1 MAILFLLSA
10 FVISTCGLVYELV
23 NGALASYLLGDSVTQ
38 FSTVIG
44 VYLFA
49 MGIGSYL
56 TKYVKGHLTLT
67 FVGIEILVGI
77 VGGFSSALL
86 FVLFANVVNFRI
98 VLYLIVTL
106 TGMLV
111 GAEIPL
117 LLRILQD
124 QFEFKDLVAKVFTF
138 DYIGA
143 LLASILFP
151 LLLVPHLGMIRTS
164 FLFGI
169 FNVVVALATL
179 HVLGKKSSSFGTMR
193 GTAYLALAALV
204 LGFVFS
210 DRLEAFGEA
219 GVFPGTTIFAKTTHY
234 QRILITRQENDV
246 RLFLNA
252 HLQFS
257 SRDEYRYHEALIHPG
272 LNSVARPEKVLIL
285 GGGDGMAVREIL
297 KHPQVKAV
305 TLVDL
310 DAEMTRIFSHIDFLE
325 RLNNDALS
333 DSRVHVINTDA
344 FVWLKQ
350 NESAKFDF
358 IVLDFP
364 DPANYSIGKL
374 YTITFFKL
382 LRRALNTNGRVVIQS
397 TSPLAARKSYWCVAH
412 TLAAAGFTTVTPYH
426 AYVPSFGEWG
436 FVMGSEIPFA
446 APEKYVGGLRFVEP
460 ASFAS
465 MLQFPK
471 DMADLPTQINRLN
484 NQALVRYYEAEWSEF
499 MVN

>member
-1 MAILFLLSA
+1 MSLLFLLSA

-56 TKYVKGHLTLT
+56 TKFIRGNLALT
-67 FVGIEILVGI
+67 FVGIEILVGV

-86 FVLFANVVNFRI
+86 FVLFAHIVHFR
-98 VLYLIVTL
+98 VCLYLIVGI

-111 GAEIPL
+111 GAEIPI

-124 QFEFKDLVAKVFTF
+124 QFQFKDLVAKVFTF
-138 DYIGA
+138 DYVGA
-143 LLASILFP
+143 LFASILFP

-169 FNVVVALATL
+169 FNVVVALAAIQI
-179 HVLGKKSSSFGTMR
+179 LGQKSIAYKSLR
-193 GTAYLALAALV
+193 GVAILALVSLITGFAA
-204 LGFVFS
+204 S

-219 GVFPGTTIFAKTTHY
+219 GVFPGQTIFAKTTNY
-234 QRILITRQENDV
+234 QRILITRQENDI

-272 LNSVARPEKVLIL
+272 LNSIENPERVLVL

-297 KHPQVKAV
+297 KHPKVKSV

-310 DAEMTRIFSHIDFLE
+310 DAEMTRIFTDIDFL
-325 RLNNDALS
+325 RILNKSSFS
-333 DSRVHVINTDA
+333 DPRMNIINTDA
-344 FVWLKQ
+344 FVWLK
-350 NESAKFDF
+350 EHPSEKFDF

-382 LRRALNTNGRVVIQS
+382 LLQALQKDGRVVIQS

-412 TLAAAGFTTVTPYH
+412 TLTAAGFKNITPYH

-436 FVMGSEIPFA
+436 FVMGSQTPFRS
-446 APEKYVGGLRFVEP
+446 PEQYLDGLKFIEP
-460 ASFAS
+460 KTFSA
-465 MLQFPK
+465 MLYFPS
-471 DMADLPTQINRLN
+471 DMSDVPTEINRLN

-499 MVN
+499 LVN

>member
-1 MAILFLLSA
+1 MALLFLTSA

-56 TKYVKGHLTLT
+56 TKYVRGNLALT
-67 FVGIEILVGI
+67 FVTIEILVGL
-77 VGGFSSALL
+77 VGGFSSGML
-86 FVLFANVVNFRI
+86 FVLFAHVIHFR
-98 VLYLIVTL
+98 VALYLIVCL

-117 LLRILQD
+117 LLRILQNEF
-124 QFEFKDLVAKVFTF
+124 QFKDLVAKVFTF
-138 DYIGA
+138 DYVGA

-169 FNVVVALATL
+169 LNVVVALAAIHILGAKSPAYKTL
-179 HVLGKKSSSFGTMR
+179 R
-193 GTAYLALAALV
+193 GSAITALLILAA
-204 LGFVFS
+204 GFAAS
-210 DRLEAFGEA
+210 DRLEAYGEA
-219 GVFPGTTIFAKTTHY
+219 GVFPGQTIFAKTTHY
-234 QRILITRQENDV
+234 QRILITRQENDT

-272 LNSVARPEKVLIL
+272 LTSVPNPERVLVL

-297 KHPQVKAV
+297 KHPDVKSV

-310 DAEMTRIFSHIDFLE
+310 DDEMTRIFSHVDFL
-325 RLNNDALS
+325 RHLNEDAFLNA
-333 DSRVHVINTDA
+333 RVRVINTDA
-344 FVWLKQ
+344 FVWLK
-350 NESAKFDF
+350 EHPGEKFDF

-374 YTITFFKL
+374 YTTTFFRL
-382 LRRALNTNGRVVIQS
+382 LREALNPDGRVVIQS
-397 TSPLAARKSYWCVAH
+397 TSPLAARKSYWCVSH
-412 TLAAAGFTTVTPYH
+412 TLAAAGFENVTPYH
-426 AYVPSFGEWG
+426 TYVPSFGEWG
-436 FVMGSEIPFA
+436 FVMGSAKPFRA
-446 APEKYVGGLRFVEP
+446 ADVYVPGLRYVDP
-460 ASFAS
+460 ITVAD
-465 MLQFPK
+465 MLHFPS
-471 DMADLPTQINRLN
+471 DMSEVATDVNRLN

>member
-1 MAILFLLSA
+1 MALLFLLSA

-44 VYLFA
+44 AYLFA

-56 TKYVKGHLTLT
+56 TRYVRGHLALT
-67 FVGIEILVGI
+67 FVGMEILVGL

-86 FVLFANVVNFRI
+86 FVLFANVTHFR
-98 VLYLIVTL
+98 VALYGVVGL
-106 TGMLV
+106 TGILV

-117 LLRILQD
+117 LLRILED
-124 QFEFKDLVAKVFTF
+124 QFDFKDLVAKVFTF
-138 DYIGA
+138 DYVGA

-169 FNVVVALATL
+169 LNVVVALIAIQILGQKSIAYRTL
-179 HVLGKKSSSFGTMR
+179 R
-193 GTAYLALAALV
+193 GTAIAALIALV
-204 LGFVFS
+204 LGFAAS

-219 GVFPGTTIFAKTTHY
+219 GVFPGQTIFAKTTPY
-234 QRILITRQENDV
+234 QRILITRQENDI

-257 SRDEYRYHEALIHPG
+257 SRDEYRYHESLIQPG
-272 LNSVARPEKVLIL
+272 LSSVDKPAHVLVL

-297 KHPQVKAV
+297 KSQKVKSV

-310 DAEMTRIFSHIDFLE
+310 DQEMTRIFTKIDFLSA
-325 RLNNDALS
+325 LNGGAFS
-333 DSRVHVINTDA
+333 DPRVKVINTDA
-344 FVWLKQ
+344 FVWLKSHP
-350 NESAKFDF
+350 ELKFDF

-374 YTITFFKL
+374 YTTTFFKL
-382 LRRALNTNGRVVIQS
+382 LRLATAPEGRVVIQS

-412 TLAAAGFTTVTPYH
+412 TLAAAGFETIVPYH
-426 AYVPSFGEWG
+426 VYVPSFGEWG
-436 FVMGSEIPFA
+436 FVMGSASPFVA
-446 APEKYVGGLRFVEP
+446 
-460 ASFAS
+460 
-465 MLQFPK
+465 
-471 DMADLPTQINRLN
+471 PTQYVSGLKFITAETFSGMLHFPADMSDVPTVINRLN

>member
-1 MAILFLLSA
+1 MALLFLCSA

-56 TKYVKGHLTLT
+56 TRYMRGHLALT
-67 FVGIEILVGI
+67 FVGIEVLVGV

-86 FVLFANVVNFRI
+86 FVLFAHVVHFRI
-98 VLYLIVTL
+98 ALYVVVSI

-124 QFEFKDLVAKVFTF
+124 QFEFKELVAKVFTF
-138 DYIGA
+138 DYVGA

-169 FNVVVALATL
+169 LNVIVALAAI
-179 HVLGKKSSSFGTMR
+179 HILGQKSKAYQIVR
-193 GTAYLALAALV
+193 GTAIIALLSLVIGFLA
-204 LGFVFS
+204 S

-219 GVFPGTTIFAKTTHY
+219 GVFPGRTIFAKTTRY

-246 RLFLNA
+246 RLFLNT

-257 SRDEYRYHEALIHPG
+257 SRDEYRYHESLIHPG
-272 LNSVARPEKVLIL
+272 LNSVAQPEKVLVL

-297 KHPQVKAV
+297 KNPKVKSV

-310 DAEMTRIFSHIDFLE
+310 DQEMTRIFTHVDFLTT
-325 RLNNDALS
+325 LNHHAFNNS
-333 DSRVHVINTDA
+333 KVKVINDDA
-344 FVWLKQ
+344 FVWLKA
-350 NESAKFDF
+350 NPTEKFDF

-374 YTITFFKL
+374 YTTTFFKL
-382 LRRALNTNGRVVIQS
+382 LHQALNESGRVVIQS

-412 TLAAAGFTTVTPYH
+412 TLTAAGFTHIVPYH
-426 AYVPSFGEWG
+426 VYVPSFGEWG
-436 FVMGSEIPFA
+436 FVMGSEKPFQ
-446 APEKYVGGLRFVEP
+446 APEQYVDGLKFITPLTV
-460 ASFAS
+460 AS
-465 MLQFPK
+465 MLNFPS
-471 DMADLPTQINRLN
+471 DMSDVPTDINRLN
-484 NQALVRYYEAEWSEF
+484 NQALVRYYETEWSEF
-499 MVN
+499 LVN

>member
-1 MAILFLLSA
+1 MPILFLLSA

-56 TKYVKGHLTLT
+56 TKYIKGHLALT
-67 FVGIEILVGI
+67 FVGIEILVGL

-86 FVLFANVVNFRI
+86 FVLFAHVVHFRI
-98 VLYLIVTL
+98 ALYAVVTL
-106 TGMLV
+106 TGILV

-117 LLRILQD
+117 LLRILQN

-138 DYIGA
+138 DYVGA
-143 LLASILFP
+143 LIASLLFP

-169 FNVVVALATL
+169 LNVSVALAAIQILGQRSAAYHTL
-179 HVLGKKSSSFGTMR
+179 R
-193 GTAYLALAALV
+193 GTAIVSLIALV
-204 LGFVFS
+204 IGFAAS
-210 DRLEAFGEA
+210 NRLEAFGEA
-219 GVFPGTTIFAKTTHY
+219 GVFPGQTIYATTTMY

-257 SRDEYRYHEALIHPG
+257 SRDEYRYHESLIHPS
-272 LNSVARPEKVLIL
+272 LAAIENPESVLVL

-297 KHPQVKAV
+297 KVPKVKSV

-310 DAEMTRIFSHIDFLE
+310 DHEMTRIFTQIDML
-325 RLNNDALS
+325 RDLNGGSLAEP
-333 DSRVHVINTDA
+333 RVNVINTDA
-344 FVWLKQ
+344 FVWLK
-350 NESAKFDF
+350 EHPEKKFDF

-374 YTITFFKL
+374 YTITFFRL
-382 LRRALNTNGRVVIQS
+382 LHQAIKEGGRVVIQS
-397 TSPLAARKSYWCVAH
+397 TSPLAARKSFWCVAH
-412 TLAAAGFTTVTPYH
+412 TLAAAGFSVVNPYH
-426 AYVPSFGEWG
+426 SYVPSFGEWG
-436 FVMGSEIPFA
+436 YVMGANEPYRPATQYSA
-446 APEKYVGGLRFVEP
+446 GLKFVRP
-460 ASFAS
+460 DIVAS
-465 MLQFPK
+465 MFQFPS
-471 DMADLPTQINRLN
+471 DMSEVPTEINRLN
-484 NQALVRYYEAEWSEF
+484 NQSLVRYYEAEWSEF

>member
-1 MAILFLLSA
+1 MALLFLTSA

-56 TKYVKGHLTLT
+56 TKYVRGNLALT
-67 FVGIEILVGI
+67 FVGIEILVGV

-86 FVLFANVVNFRI
+86 FVLFAHVVHFRFT
-98 VLYLIVTL
+98 LYLIVAL
-106 TGMLV
+106 TGILV

-117 LLRILQD
+117 LLRILQN

-138 DYIGA
+138 DYVGA

-169 FNVVVALATL
+169 FNVIVALAAIQI
-179 HVLGKKSSSFGTMR
+179 LGQKSVAYKALR
-193 GTAYLALAALV
+193 GTAIVALLALVIGFAA
-204 LGFVFS
+204 S
-210 DRLEAFGEA
+210 DRLEAYGEA
-219 GVFPGTTIFAKTTHY
+219 GVFPGQTIFAKTTHY
-234 QRILITRQENDV
+234 QRILITRQENDI

-272 LNSVARPEKVLIL
+272 LNSIDNPARVLVL

-297 KHPQVKAV
+297 KHPKVKSV

-310 DAEMTRIFSHIDFLE
+310 DQEMTRIFSQIDFL
-325 RLNNDALS
+325 RDLNKGAFA

-344 FVWLKQ
+344 FVWLK
-350 NESAKFDF
+350 EHPIEKFDF

-374 YTITFFKL
+374 YTITFFRL
-382 LRRALNTNGRVVIQS
+382 LRQALNTDGRVVIQS

-412 TLAAAGFTTVTPYH
+412 TLAAAGFENITPYH

-436 FVMGSEIPFA
+436 FVMGSEKTFQ
-446 APEKYVGGLRFVEP
+446 APTKYIDGLKFLEP
-460 ASFAS
+460 VTFEA
-465 MLQFPK
+465 MIHFPT
-471 DMADLPTQINRLN
+471 DMSDVPTEVNRLN

-499 MVN
+499 LVN

>member
-1 MAILFLLSA
+1 MTLLFLISA

-23 NGALASYLLGDSVTQ
+23 NGALASYLLGDSITQ

-56 TKYVKGHLTLT
+56 TRYIRGNLALT
-67 FVGIEILVGI
+67 FVAMEILVGLI
-77 VGGFSSALL
+77 GGFSSATL
-86 FVLFANVVNFRI
+86 FVLFAHVVHFR
-98 VLYLIVTL
+98 VALYLIVGM
-106 TGMLV
+106 TGCLV

-124 QFEFKDLVAKVFTF
+124 QFEFKDLVSKVFTF
-138 DYIGA
+138 DYVGS

-169 FNVVVALATL
+169 LNVAVAMAALYVLGNRSSAFRTL
-179 HVLGKKSSSFGTMR
+179 HGLAI
-193 GTAYLALAALV
+193 TAMIALV
-204 LGFVFS
+204 VGFAAS

-219 GVFPGTTIFAKTTHY
+219 GVFPGQTIFAKTTPY

-272 LNSVARPEKVLIL
+272 LNSVEVPARVLVL

-297 KHPQVKAV
+297 KHPKVKSV

-310 DAEMTRIFSHIDFLE
+310 DQEMTRIFTNIDFL
-325 RLNNDALS
+325 RDLNKGAFQDP
-333 DSRVHVINTDA
+333 RVQVINTDA
-344 FVWLKQ
+344 FIWLK
-350 NESAKFDF
+350 EHPEEKFDF
-358 IVLDFP
+358 LVLDFP

-374 YTITFFKL
+374 YTVTFFKL
-382 LRRALNTNGRVVIQS
+382 LRQALQAHGRVVIQS

-412 TLAAAGFTTVTPYH
+412 TLSAAGFPIVTPYH
-426 AYVPSFGEWG
+426 LYVPSFGEWG
-436 FVMGSEIPFA
+436 FVMASEDPFV
-446 APEKYVGGLRFVEP
+446 APVQFVEGLRFLSP
-460 ASFAS
+460 ATFTT
-465 MLQFPK
+465 MLNFPS
-471 DMADLPTQINRLN
+471 DMSDLPTDVNRLS
-484 NQALVRYYEAEWSEF
+484 NQALVRYYETEWSEF